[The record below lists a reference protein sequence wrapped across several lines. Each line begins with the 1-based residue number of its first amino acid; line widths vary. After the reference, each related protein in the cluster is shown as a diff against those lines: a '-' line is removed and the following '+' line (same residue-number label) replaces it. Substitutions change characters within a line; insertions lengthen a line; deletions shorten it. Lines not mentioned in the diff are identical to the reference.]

1 MRSFI
6 VVLMTVPLLLAAK
19 SADAALMTG
28 VSSLDLVNGTVGP
41 ISVVG
46 NEASFTLTV
55 LKKAPIRLKFDYIS
69 GANPLIPG
77 VSPTTGY
84 ILKMKIVNGLLP
96 ATGGGPDY
104 MNGYDIVNGAA
115 GNVANV
121 TANLF
126 TDTAPT
132 STKFGVTD
140 NGGGFT
146 LPTGYRVGGLD
157 GGGGA
162 IYNGGFSDDTVV
174 LSVSGFTTGSGT
186 RSSFLTFTANPEPAT
201 LLLGSLAMIPATV
214 LARRRRKA
222 AQELVEAA

>member
-6 VVLMTVPLLLAAK
+6 VVLMTLPLLLAVQT
-19 SADAALMTG
+19 ADAALMTG
-28 VSSLDLVNGTVGP
+28 ISSLDALNGSVSSVN
-41 ISVVG
+41 IVG

-55 LKKAPIRLKFDYIS
+55 FKKAPVRLEFSYVR
-69 GANPLIPG
+69 GTNPPIPG
-77 VSPTTGY
+77 TTGY

-115 GNVANV
+115 GFSPGV
-121 TANLF
+121 TTSLF

-132 STKFGVTD
+132 SEKFSVQYDGAY
-140 NGGGFT
+140 NLAG
-146 LPTGYRVGGLD
+146 GYRVGGLN

-162 IYNGGFSDDTVV
+162 IYNGGSSDDTVV
-174 LSVSGFTTGSGT
+174 LTTTGFGPTATPNNT
-186 RSSFLTFTANPEPAT
+186 RFSYLTFTANPEPAT

-222 AQELVEAA
+222 AKDVVEAA